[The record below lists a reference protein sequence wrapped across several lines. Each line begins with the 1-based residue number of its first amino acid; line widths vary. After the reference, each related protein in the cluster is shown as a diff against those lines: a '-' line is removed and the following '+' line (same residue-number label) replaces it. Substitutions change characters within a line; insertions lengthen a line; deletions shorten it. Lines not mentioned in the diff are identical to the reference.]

1 MSRRLCV
8 YATVIALCHAGGAV
22 AGGLFPTRLR
32 GGVFALG
39 GIVGLRA
46 AWATEKSAAV
56 RILADFF
63 TVSSDIR
70 AKVMIN
76 VN

>member
-1 MSRRLCV
+1 MPIV
-8 YATVIALCHAGGAV
+8 ETP
-22 AGGLFPTRLR
+22 PTRVPTMIQETPLE
-32 GGVFALG
+32 V
-39 GIVGLRA
+39 RA
-46 AWATEKSAAV
+46 FSPTEKSAAV